1 MFLNIILLILGLF
14 ILIKGADW
22 LVEGSIALARRF
34 KVPDLAI
41 GLTIVAFGTSAPEL
55 VVNAYASFQNYP
67 DIVYGNIIGSN
78 NFNIFVILG
87 IAGLITPLTV
97 KSNTVWK
104 EIPFS
109 LLAVVMLL
117 LLSNDFF
124 TPGKHILTRIDG
136 LLLLFLF
143 AVFLY
148 YVFKQMKT
156 DTTKV
161 DIKKTEFS
169 DKKIY
174 GFIILG
180 LIALI
185 AGGEFVVSN
194 AVKIAEAL
202 GISNKIIGLTI
213 LAAGTSLP
221 ELATSVTAA
230 VKKNNDIAV
239 GNIIGSNI
247 FNIFSIMA
255 ASTLINPIVYKGKF
269 DTELYFFT
277 GGTVF
282 LFVAMFTGQKKKL
295 DRWEA
300 AVLLLSYIGYMFYI
314 FQKKIY

>member
-1 MFLNIILLILGLF
+1 MILNIILLLAGLIILM
-14 ILIKGADW
+14 KGANW
-22 LVEGSIALARRF
+22 LVDGSIAMARKF
-34 KVPDLAI
+34 KVSDLAI
-41 GLTIVAFGTSAPEL
+41 GLTIVAFGTSTPEL

-109 LLAVVMLL
+109 LLAVIMLL

-136 LLLLFLF
+136 LLLLLLF
-143 AVFLY
+143 SFFLY
-148 YVFKQMKT
+148 YVFRQLRT
-156 DTTKV
+156 DTAKV
-161 DIKKTEFS
+161 EIKKTEFTN
-169 DKKIY
+169 KKIY
-174 GFIILG
+174 GMVILG
-180 LIALI
+180 LIALT
-185 AGGEFVVSN
+185 AGGQFVVSN
-194 AVKIAEAL
+194 AVKIAELL

-230 VKKNNDIAV
+230 IKKNNDIAV

-255 ASTLINPIVYKGKF
+255 ASIIINPIVYKGKF

-277 GGTVF
+277 AGTIF
-282 LFVAMFTGQKKKL
+282 LFIAMFTGQKKKL

-300 AVLLLSYIGYMFYI
+300 AILLLSYIGYMIYI
-314 FQKKIY
+314 FQK